1 MSWSV
6 HRDRPAAPVPLL
18 PPLRLSAAPLRVPRL
33 GDLAAMK
40 KHLPKTV
47 AEWYAL
53 GVVAAALL
61 SVLRHINLI

>member
-1 MSWSV
+1 
-6 HRDRPAAPVPLL
+6 
-18 PPLRLSAAPLRVPRL
+18 
-33 GDLAAMK
+33 MK